1 MELLSFGLISL
12 FQLVGFIIGV
22 IFIVSRLSGWGSLSR
37 AFGVSKGAPRVNS
50 KDQFGWV
57 SARFRYRM
65 RYNSCL
71 NVGVSAEGLYLR
83 VLLLMRIGHSPII
96 IPWSAV
102 ESVYLD
108 KFFLVNRAELTVK
121 LPNHTVHTITFENL
135 RESVGLSIEE
145 HHRAYRAAL
154 IKAESEADQ
163 GDESFRYTLDQR

>member
-1 MELLSFGLISL
+1 MELLSFGLIGL
-12 FQLVGFIIGV
+12 VQLVGFFIGV

-37 AFGVSKGAPRVNS
+37 AFGVSKGAPRGSSEDRFN
-50 KDQFGWV
+50 WV

-83 VLLLMRIGHSPII
+83 VLLMMRIGHAPIF

-102 ESVYLD
+102 KNIYLD
-108 KFFLVNRAELTVK
+108 KLFLVNRAELTVK
-121 LPNHTVHTITFENL
+121 LPDHTVHTITFENL
-135 RESVGLSIEE
+135 RDRVGLSIEE

-154 IKAESEADQ
+154 IKAESEAER
-163 GDESFRYTLDQR
+163 GDENFTYTLDQR